1 MDSSSQVVN
10 NYDKRNRP
18 EIMVKY
24 QKIDRSLSK
33 YLKDAGGY
41 SQHRVW
47 LLTGNTIINQDLLRY
62 RAKIIVNN

>member
-10 NYDKRNRP
+10 NFGKRNRP
-18 EIMVKY
+18 EIIVKY
-24 QKIDRSLSK
+24 QKVDRSVPK

-41 SQHRVW
+41 GQHKVW
-47 LLTGNTIINQDLLRY
+47 SLTGNTIINQDLLRY